1 VAKKRTSLSQTLF
14 SGIDPFG
21 QDVAGDNGGRL
32 LLLPVTA
39 VQPDPDQPRR
49 LLPADLVTHLQQA
62 RPYDPLAVMRLWLA
76 READGDQRLTDL
88 RQLADSIAQH
98 GLINP
103 ITVRP
108 APAATDGGAQYWI
121 ITGERRYW
129 SHLLLAAEGRRIA
142 VGESDPQ
149 QIQALLA
156 AEGISI
162 RAHQLIE
169 NINRED
175 INALEKAQGLVA
187 LRYELSEL
195 APANDSSPAA
205 PANDSSPAAD
215 VNDSSPA
222 ADVTD
227 RSRQLVPW
235 TQVSEALGISP
246 RYRIYLTGVLEL
258 APEARAIVAAHN
270 LAEMTIRPIVQKLKE
285 RPDLQIE
292 ALQQL
297 VAWQQANEAEE
308 GPNRPITKLAQD
320 LVNRLLARER
330 RGGGVA
336 SARPAAHT
344 RKLRQSFR
352 RALHLFHD
360 LPDEELVLVARDL
373 AFDKQFKPA
382 LAELQAL
389 RRQLDALWQ
398 QVEAYQAESD

>member
-21 QDVAGDNGGRL
+21 QDTPGENGGRL

-39 VQPDPDQPRR
+39 VQTDPDQPRR
-49 LLPADLVTHLQQA
+49 LLPADLEAQLRQT
-62 RPYDPLAVMRLWLA
+62 RPYDPLTIMRQWLE
-76 READGDQRLTDL
+76 REPEGDQRLADL

-108 APAATDGGAQYWI
+108 SPTPAENGVQYWI

-129 SHLLLAAEGRRIA
+129 SHLLLLAEGRRLAI
-142 VGESDPQ
+142 GEGDPQ

-156 AEGISI
+156 AEGVSI

-175 INALEKAQGLVA
+175 INALEKAQGLLA
-187 LRYELSEL
+187 LRRELSGQG
-195 APANDSSPAA
+195 AQVNDSSLVETE
-205 PANDSSPAAD
+205 
-215 VNDSSPA
+215 VNDSSP
-222 ADVTD
+222 
-227 RSRQLVPW
+227 QLVPW
-235 TQVSEALGISP
+235 TQVSETLGISP

-258 APEARAIVAAHN
+258 DPEAQAIIAAHN

-285 RPDLQIE
+285 RPDLQVE

-297 VAWQQANEAEE
+297 VAWQRENEAED

-320 LVNRLLARER
+320 LVNRLLAREKKE
-330 RGGGVA
+330 GGAAVY
-336 SARPAAHT
+336 RPAAHT
-344 RKLRQSFR
+344 RKLRQTCR
-352 RALHLFHD
+352 RALHFLHD
-360 LPDEELVLVARDL
+360 LPDDERVLVARDL
-373 AFDKQFKPA
+373 ALDKQFKPA
-382 LAELQAL
+382 LAELEAL
-389 RRQLDALWQ
+389 QE
-398 QVEAYQAESD
+398 QVNDLLEQVKRYQKEG

>member
-49 LLPADLVTHLQQA
+49 LLPADLVAQLQQA
-62 RPYDPLAVMRLWLA
+62 RPYDPLAIMRLWLA
-76 READGDQRLTDL
+76 READGDRRLTDL

-108 APAATDGGAQYWI
+108 APTSADGGARYWI

-129 SHLLLAAEGRRIA
+129 SHLLLAAEGRPIA

-156 AEGISI
+156 AEGISV

-187 LRYELSEL
+187 LRYELSDL
-195 APANDSSPAA
+195 TPVNDSSPAG
-205 PANDSSPAAD
+205 D
-215 VNDSSPA
+215 VNDSSPT
-222 ADVTD
+222 ADVND
-227 RSRQLVPW
+227 RSGQLVPW

-297 VAWQQANEAEE
+297 VAWQQANEAED

-330 RGGGVA
+330 RGGGAV

-352 RALHLFHD
+352 RALHIFHD
-360 LPDEELVLVARDL
+360 LPDEEMVLVARDL
-373 AFDKQFKPA
+373 ALDKQFQPA
-382 LAELQAL
+382 LTELQAL
-389 RRQLDALWQ
+389 REQLDALWQ
-398 QVEAYQAESD
+398 RVEAYQTESG

>member
-21 QDVAGDNGGRL
+21 QDAPGENGGRL

-49 LLPADLVTHLQQA
+49 LLPADLEAQLRQT
-62 RPYDPLAVMRLWLA
+62 RPYDPLTIMRQWLE
-76 READGDQRLTDL
+76 REAEGDQRLADL
-88 RQLADSIAQH
+88 RHLADSIAQH

-108 APAATDGGAQYWI
+108 SPTPDENGPHHWI

-129 SHLLLAAEGRRIA
+129 SHILLAAEGRQIA
-142 VGESDPQ
+142 VGEADPQ

-156 AEGISI
+156 AEGVSI

-187 LRYELSEL
+187 LRHELSH
-195 APANDSSPAA
+195 
-205 PANDSSPAAD
+205 

-222 ADVTD
+222 AGGDTEVND
-227 RSRQLVPW
+227 SSPQLVPW

-258 APEARAIVAAHN
+258 APEAQAIIAAHN

-285 RPDLQIE
+285 RPDLQVE

-297 VAWQQANEAEE
+297 VAWQRENEAED

-320 LVNRLLARER
+320 LVNRLLAREKKE
-330 RGGGVA
+330 GGAAVY
-336 SARPAAHT
+336 RPAAHT
-344 RKLRQSFR
+344 RKLRQTFR
-352 RALHLFHD
+352 RALHFLHD
-360 LPDEELVLVARDL
+360 LPDEERVLVARDL
-373 AFDKQFKPA
+373 ALDKQFKPA
-382 LAELQAL
+382 LAELEAL
-389 RRQLDALWQ
+389 HEQIDDLLG
-398 QVEAYQAESD
+398 QVKRYQEEG